1 MAIIETILAGGIKP
15 VFQGIGGL
23 AKDIREAI
31 TGEAI
36 LDPNKKAELEAKA
49 MEIEFAA
56 MKAQT
61 DINLE
66 EAKNPNLFVS
76 GWRPFIG
83 WVCGSALAWQF
94 IGNPIFDWGVKLA
107 GKNISPPVIDTGS
120 LITILMALLGLGGLR
135 TFEKY
140 KSSQSNH

>member
-1 MAIIETILAGGIKP
+1 MAIIETILSGGIKP
-15 VFQGIGGL
+15 IFQGIGGL

-49 MEIEFAA
+49 MEIEF
-56 MKAQT
+56 MSVKAQT

-66 EAKNPNLFVS
+66 EAKNPNVFVS

-83 WVCGSALAWQF
+83 WVCGLSLAWQF
-94 IGNPIFDWGVKLA
+94 MGNPIFDWVVKLA
-107 GKNISPPVIDTGS
+107 GKNITPPVIDTGS

-135 TFEKY
+135 TFEKV
-140 KSSQSNH
+140 KDSQRKH

>member
-1 MAIIETILAGGIKP
+1 MAIIETILSGGIKP
-15 VFQGIGGL
+15 VFEGIGGL
-23 AKDIREAI
+23 AKDIREAL

-56 MKAQT
+56 VKAQT

-66 EAKNPNLFVS
+66 EAKNPKIFVS

-94 IGNPIFDWGVKLA
+94 IGNPVFEWGVKLA
-107 GKNISPPVIDTGS
+107 GKSITPPMIDTGS

-135 TFEKY
+135 TFEKH

>member
-15 VFQGIGGL
+15 IFQGIGGL

-36 LDPNKKAELEAKA
+36 LDPTKKAELEAKA

-56 MKAQT
+56 VKAQT

-66 EAKNPNLFVS
+66 EAKNPNIFVS

-83 WVCGSALAWQF
+83 WVCGLALGWQF
-94 IGNPIFDWGVKLA
+94 IGNPVFEWVVKLA
-107 GKNISPPVIDTGS
+107 GKNVIPPAIDSGS
-120 LITILMALLGLGGLR
+120 LITVLMALLGLGGLR
-135 TFEKY
+135 TFEKV

>member
-15 VFQGIGGL
+15 VFEGIGGL
-23 AKDIREAI
+23 AKDIREAL

-56 MKAQT
+56 VKAQT

-66 EAKNPNLFVS
+66 EAKNPKIFVS

-107 GKNISPPVIDTGS
+107 GKSITPPMIDTGS